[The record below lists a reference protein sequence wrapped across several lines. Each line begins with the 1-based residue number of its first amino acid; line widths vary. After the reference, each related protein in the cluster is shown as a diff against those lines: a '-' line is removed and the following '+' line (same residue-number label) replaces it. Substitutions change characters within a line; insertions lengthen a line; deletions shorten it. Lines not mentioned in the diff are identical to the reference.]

1 MIELDRGGW
10 SLAYDT
16 AGNADGP
23 TALLLHDISDDRRVW
38 RALATDMGEEFRTIA
53 PDLRG
58 LGESGRP
65 PAPAS
70 PPTMRDYAADLTA
83 LLDAEAVDHCAVIGA
98 GFGAEV
104 ALELALDAPER
115 VELIVLSGA
124 VPTADHPSYDAALL
138 ASEGRRAER
147 GRLAGRFGMRR
158 AGANA
163 AEGYSGEHLRASV
176 RERYRGLDA
185 EAFAAAHEARAGR
198 GDLLPRLAALH
209 RARARGG
216 RRGRPSRGGGAPP
229 GGDPPERPPGDA
241 PWLWHGRALR
251 RAARFR
257 GGARRLPRRRS
268 RHRHPHGWRALGA
281 GAGTGALAILVV
293 APYDSPR
300 GCQRMKPILALLVL
314 LAVAASVVVV
324 MRRSAGVDD
333 FLDEDLD

>member
-10 SLAYDT
+10 SLVYDT

-38 RALATDMGEEFRTIA
+38 RALATDMVEEFRTIA

-65 PAPAS
+65 RAPAS

-124 VPTADHPSYDAALL
+124 VPTADHPSYDEALL

-158 AGANA
+158 AGASA

-198 GDLLPRLAALH
+198 GDLLPRLAALTAPALVVAGEDDPLGAA
-209 RARARGG
+209 ARLLAETLPNG
-216 RRGRPSRGGGAPP
+216 RLVTLPGCGTGAPFV
-229 GGDPPERPPGDA
+229 A
-241 PWLWHGRALR
+241 PRA
-251 RAARFR
+251 FE
-257 GGARRLPRRRS
+257 G
-268 RHRHPHGWRALGA
+268 ALGA
-281 GAGTGALAILVV
+281 FLGDVRAT
-293 APYDSPR
+293 APRP
-300 GCQRMKPILALLVL
+300 
-314 LAVAASVVVV
+314 
-324 MRRSAGVDD
+324 
-333 FLDEDLD
+333 

>member
-38 RALATDMGEEFRTIA
+38 RALATDMVEEFRTIA

-198 GDLLPRLAALH
+198 GDLLPRLAGLTAPALVVAGEDDPLGAA
-209 RARARGG
+209 ARLLAETLPNG
-216 RRGRPSRGGGAPP
+216 RLVTLPGCGGGAPFV
-229 GGDPPERPPGDA
+229 A
-241 PWLWHGRALR
+241 PRA
-251 RAARFR
+251 FE
-257 GGARRLPRRRS
+257 G
-268 RHRHPHGWRALGA
+268 ALGA
-281 GAGTGALAILVV
+281 FLGDVRATGT
-293 APYDSPR
+293 R
-300 GCQRMKPILALLVL
+300 T
-314 LAVAASVVVV
+314 
-324 MRRSAGVDD
+324 
-333 FLDEDLD
+333 